1 VIIDRE
7 AALLLHRKAGG
18 KIRIYPTVNIRNEE
32 DLGLAYIH
40 GGAFAAGEIV
50 KNAAAAYDYC
60 GKGNRLAVISDGSA
74 VLGMGDIGPT
84 AAQPVMEGKCLLFKT
99 LGDVN
104 AFPLCIDA
112 RNSDEIAA
120 MARLVAPG
128 FGAINIENVSSPNS
142 FTVVEQLQSELGIP
156 VFSDDQHGSAV
167 VVMAA
172 LINALNLVEK
182 EMKDIRA
189 VIFGAGVAGI
199 AAARLMKYAGV
210 GEITVLNKCGI
221 LGSGN
226 DCMNFVQE
234 ELAAQ
239 LGQTRG
245 GGSLEEAV
253 KGADVLVGLSS
264 KGRFTS
270 DHIRSMKAG
279 SVVMALSMP
288 MPEISVEEALAAG
301 ADVFADGLPWTP
313 NSMPNLHAYPGIA
326 RGLLDVRAKG
336 LNENILLAAS
346 RAIAGSVDRKRLRK
360 RHIVPDLFSD
370 EVTPRV
376 AEAVAQTAISEGLAT
391 HPLPPKQ
398 VYEETWQR
406 LFGGIL
412 PME

>member
-1 VIIDRE
+1 MTIDRE

-32 DLGLAYIH
+32 DLGLAYIQ

-50 KNAAAAYDYC
+50 KDTAAVYEYS

-74 VLGMGDIGPT
+74 VLGMGNIGPT
-84 AAQPVMEGKCLLFKT
+84 AALPVMEGKCLLFKT

-104 AFPLCIDA
+104 AFPLCIGAGDA
-112 RNSDEIAA
+112 DEIAA
-120 MARLVAPG
+120 MARLIAPG

-142 FTVVEQLQSELGIP
+142 FTVVKRLQSELDIP
-156 VFSDDQHGSAV
+156 VFSDDQHSSAV

-182 EMKDIRA
+182 KISEIRT

-199 AAARLMKYAGV
+199 AAARLMRYAGAK
-210 GEITVLNKCGI
+210 EITVLNKCGI
-221 LGSGN
+221 LGPGN
-226 DCMNFVQE
+226 GCMNFVQE

-245 GGSLEEAV
+245 GGGLDEAV
-253 KGADVLVGLSS
+253 RGADVLIGLSS
-264 KGRFTS
+264 KGRFTA
-270 DHIRSMKAG
+270 DHIRSMKPG

-288 MPEISVEEALAAG
+288 EPEISVAEALEAG

-326 RGLLDVRAKG
+326 RGLLDVRARG
-336 LNENILLAAS
+336 LNENILMAAA
-346 RAIAGSVDRKRLRK
+346 RAIAGAVDRKRLSK

-376 AEAVAQTAISEGLAT
+376 AEAVAQTAIAEGLAAR
-391 HPLPPKQ
+391 PLPPKQ
-398 VYEETWQR
+398 VYDETWQR
-406 LFGGIL
+406 LFGGI
-412 PME
+412 MATE

>member
-1 VIIDRE
+1 MIIEKE

-32 DLGLAYIH
+32 DLGLAYIQ
-40 GGAFAAGEIV
+40 GGAFAASEIV
-50 KNAAAAYDYC
+50 SNESTVYDYS

-74 VLGMGDIGPT
+74 VLGMGNIGPT
-84 AAQPVMEGKCLLFKT
+84 AALPVMEGKCLLFKT

-112 RNSDEIAA
+112 RSSDEIAA
-120 MARLVAPG
+120 MARLIAPS

-142 FTVVEQLQSELGIP
+142 FTVVEQLQAELDIP

-182 EMKDIRA
+182 EMPAVRV

-210 GEITVLNKCGI
+210 GEITVLNKCGV
-221 LGSGN
+221 LGPGN
-226 DCMNFVQE
+226 GCMNFVQE

-239 LGQTRG
+239 LGLTRG
-245 GGSLEEAV
+245 GGSLEEAAR
-253 KGADVLVGLSS
+253 GADVLIGMSS
-264 KGRFTS
+264 KGKFTAG
-270 DHIRSMKAG
+270 HISSLNEG

-288 MPEISVEEALAAG
+288 EPEISVEEALAAG
-301 ADVFADGLPWTP
+301 AVVFADGLPWTP

-326 RGLLDVRAKG
+326 RGLLDVRARS
-336 LNENILLAAS
+336 LNEKILMAAA
-346 RAIAGSVDRKRLRK
+346 RAIAGAVDRKRLRK
-360 RHIVPDLFSD
+360 RRIVPDLFSD

-376 AEAVAQTAISEGLAT
+376 AEAVAQAAIAEGLAAR
-391 HPLPPKQ
+391 PLPPKQ
-398 VYEETWQR
+398 IYEETWQR
-406 LFGGIL
+406 LFGGIMV
-412 PME
+412 ME

>member
-1 VIIDRE
+1 MIIDRE

-40 GGAFAAGEIV
+40 GGAFAAAEIV

-376 AEAVAQTAISEGLAT
+376 AEAVAQTAIAEGLAT